1 MIRGECFGMRR
12 GTEIEFVKTFSHR
25 MNRRQSARV
34 LRAGL
39 CALLSLSVL
48 LSFTRTWAQEA
59 TTRDVSKESAR
70 AVRPWV
76 RDGVIYEIF
85 PRVFSAEGNFN
96 GVTARLD
103 ELKNLGVTI
112 LWLMPVHPIGQEKK
126 KGTIGSPYAVRDYYA
141 INPDYGT
148 KEDLKRL
155 IAEAHKRGM
164 KVIIDIVAN
173 HTSWDSVMMKTPD
186 FYVHDSTGKIIWP
199 HDWMDVAK
207 LNYDNPQLR
216 RYMTDMLKFW
226 VREFDLDGFRCDVAA
241 DVPTDFW
248 ENARTELEKIKPDI
262 VMLAEADKPEL
273 LVRAFDLDYSWSLH
287 STLTDV
293 LQGRKSAAAFRTV
306 WEADQAKYPRGSL
319 RMRFSDNHDE
329 RRAIARF
336 GEPAALAASALM
348 FTLDG
353 VPLLYNGMEAGD
365 TAESG
370 APALFERLQIF
381 WPIAERRPEFPR
393 FYQQMIALR
402 KASEALRR
410 GELQWLRNSDESRI
424 ATYLRRA
431 GNDEVLVA
439 INFSNQPF
447 MGFVEASGGAAFT
460 EITPDIQPP
469 LAPDAPAPQRAARTR
484 AVGLPALALD
494 AWGYRFFRRI
504 VK

>member
-1 MIRGECFGMRR
+1 
-12 GTEIEFVKTFSHR
+12 
-25 MNRRQSARV
+25 
-34 LRAGL
+34 L
-39 CALLSLSVL
+39 CALLLLCVL
-48 LSFTRTWAQEA
+48 LSFTGTWAQEA
-59 TTRDVSKESAR
+59 ATRDVSKESAR
-70 AVRPWV
+70 PSRAWV

-103 ELKNLGVTI
+103 ELKKLGVTI
-112 LWLMPVHPIGQEKK
+112 LWLMPIHPIGREKK

-155 IAEAHKRGM
+155 ISESHKRGM
-164 KVIIDIVAN
+164 KVIIDIAAN

-186 FYVHDSTGKIIWP
+186 FYVHDAAGRIIWP

-216 RYMTDMLKFW
+216 RYMTEMLKFW
-226 VREFDLDGFRCDVAA
+226 IRDFDLDGFRCDVAA

-248 ENARTELEKIKPDI
+248 ENARAELEKIKPDI

-293 LQGRKSAAAFRTV
+293 LQGRKSAASFRVV
-306 WEADQAKYPRGSL
+306 WEADQSKYPRGSL

-353 VPLLYNGMEAGD
+353 VPLLYNGMEVGD

-393 FYQQMIALR
+393 FYQQLIALR
-402 KASEALRR
+402 KSSEALRR
-410 GELQWLRNSDESRI
+410 GDLQWLRNSDESRI
-424 ATYLRRA
+424 VTYLRRA
-431 GNDEVLVA
+431 GNEEVLVA
-439 INFSNQPF
+439 INFSNQPLV
-447 MGFVEASGGAAFT
+447 GFVEASNGSAFT
-460 EITPDIQPP
+460 EVTPDVQPP
-469 LAPDAPAPQRAARTR
+469 LPPDAPAPQRAARTR

-494 AWGYRFFRRI
+494 AWGYRIFRRT